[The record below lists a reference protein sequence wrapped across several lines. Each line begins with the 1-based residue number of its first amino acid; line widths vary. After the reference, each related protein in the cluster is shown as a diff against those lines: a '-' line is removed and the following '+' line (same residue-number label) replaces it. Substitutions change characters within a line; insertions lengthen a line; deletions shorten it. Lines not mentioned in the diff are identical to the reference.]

1 MKNYNS
7 RQELSED
14 IDFLK
19 KSLLDLETT
28 SRYVDELFHQWKN
41 TSPDSPWYENRELM
55 DEKEKN
61 AVETLIK
68 ISDEGISSQWCGEHI
83 VFSDLS

>member
-1 MKNYNS
+1 MKTYNS

-14 IDFLK
+14 VNFLK
-19 KSLLDLETT
+19 MTILDLETT

-41 TSPDSPWYENRELM
+41 TCPDSPWYENRTLM

-83 VFSDLS
+83 VFKDL

>member
-1 MKNYNS
+1 MKTYNN
-7 RQELSED
+7 REELVQD

-19 KSLLDLETT
+19 GVLLDLETR

-41 TSPDSPWYENRELM
+41 TSPDSPWYENRDLM
-55 DEKEKN
+55 ESKEKN

-68 ISDEGISSQWCGEHI
+68 ISDEGQSSEWCGEHI
-83 VFSDLS
+83 IFHELN

>member
-1 MKNYNS
+1 MNYFING
-7 RQELSED
+7 R
-14 IDFLK
+14 IH
-19 KSLLDLETT
+19 
-28 SRYVDELFHQWKN
+28 HQ
-41 TSPDSPWYENRELM
+41 DSPWYENRELM

-83 VFSDLS
+83 VFNDLS

>member
-1 MKNYNS
+1 
-7 RQELSED
+7 
-14 IDFLK
+14 
-19 KSLLDLETT
+19 
-28 SRYVDELFHQWKN
+28 
-41 TSPDSPWYENRELM
+41 M

-83 VFSDLS
+83 LFKDL